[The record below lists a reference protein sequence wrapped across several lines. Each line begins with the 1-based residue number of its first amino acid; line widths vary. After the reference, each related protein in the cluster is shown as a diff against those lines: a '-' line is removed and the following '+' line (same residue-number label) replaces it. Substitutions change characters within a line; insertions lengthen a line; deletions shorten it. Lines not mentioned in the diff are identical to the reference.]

1 MVIDKWTRTQNNKS
15 LSTPLLGHKTK
26 DNFSELKKEYER
38 LQSLNH
44 KFNKNSK
51 DSPQDA
57 PNNLEITTEINPIGI
72 NEYINQIN
80 SIFLAINELISENN
94 NFETEEEINTSTINE
109 FSDIADKIQSEF
121 NVFLANVK
129 EIENNENNY
138 NFNFDLNQMS
148 FEIEKIIKKINKK
161 VKKDENEE
169 KNEINEINENN
180 ENNVVAQP
188 QNRNQNFNRNIDRGR
203 INILTY
209 RREYNDSTTI
219 FKDTFQYSV
228 ENDGPSTSTKLYLF
242 FMILC
247 FILFICYI
255 CIF

>member
-38 LQSLNH
+38 LQSLNR

-51 DSPQDA
+51 DSPQEA
-57 PNNLEITTEINPIGI
+57 PNNLDITTEINPIGI

-94 NFETEEEINTSTINE
+94 NFETEEEINTSTTNE

-129 EIENNENNY
+129 EIENSENNY
-138 NFNFDLNQMS
+138 NCNYDLNQMS

-161 VKKDENEE
+161 IKKDENEE
-169 KNEINEINENN
+169 NNEINEINENN
-180 ENNVVAQP
+180 GNNVVVQP
-188 QNRNQNFNRNIDRGR
+188 QNRNQNFNRNIDRGH
-203 INILTY
+203 INFLTY

-219 FKDTFQYSV
+219 FKDTFQYSI
-228 ENDGPSTSTKLYLF
+228 ENDGPSTSIKLYLF